1 MKLNKKISLF
11 LEYRMLKLRLQTIK
25 KNRLFLKKHDD
36 SRWDKHRESNVQSY
50 NLCLTQKRKLLYQWK
65 KITKEKINDFPY
77 LHKDEIMKYYSS
89 PSKINDRNPFL
100 EYYD

>member
-1 MKLNKKISLF
+1 MILSKQINLF

-25 KNRLFLKKHDD
+25 KNRLFLKKHCD

-50 NLCLTQKRKLLYQWK
+50 KLIIIQKRKLLYQWK
-65 KITKEKINDFPY
+65 KITQENINDFPY

-89 PSKINDRNPFL
+89 SSRVNDRNPFL
-100 EYYD
+100 EYYN